1 MLIHKETFY
10 QSSHDGIPSYWVIQ
24 YWEDSPNNFPE
35 AAYFSSEEEAEE
47 FEKELVEYDDWL
59 TSQEIPLAVQ

>member
-10 QSSHDGIPSYWVIQ
+10 QSAYDGVPGHWVVQ

-35 AAYFSSEEEAEE
+35 ASYFGSEREAEE
-47 FEKELVEYDDWL
+47 FRKELVEYDDWL